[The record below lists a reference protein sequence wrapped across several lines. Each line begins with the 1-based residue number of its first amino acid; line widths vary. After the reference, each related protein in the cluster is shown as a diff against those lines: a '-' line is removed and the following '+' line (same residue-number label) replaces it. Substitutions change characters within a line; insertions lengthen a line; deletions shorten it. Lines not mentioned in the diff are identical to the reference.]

1 MKKSC
6 LLASVGALCLAAS
19 LSLTCQAGQQVQN
32 YAHPALFGS
41 QTQVRT
47 TADANYVVAGNVK
60 KSPCLVAIN
69 GKENVFVKSWAGA
82 MLAKMERGAK
92 GEFNA
97 KLPILRSELAILMA
111 EGLSLPAGK
120 TKYTYSDISAN
131 YWAAEWIEKALAA
144 DVMIGYPDKTF
155 SP

>member
-60 KSPCLVAIN
+60 IPTFPIVAPYI
-69 GKENVFVKSWAGA
+69 
-82 MLAKMERGAK
+82 
-92 GEFNA
+92 
-97 KLPILRSELAILMA
+97 AISTLSF
-111 EGLSLPAGK
+111 GLSFALADDYVYAVMAFATIGGLMPFALHNIYG
-120 TKYTYSDISAN
+120 TKYKMFLILLKHYKNTYLIFQYN
-131 YWAAEWIEKALAA
+131 IME
-144 DVMIGYPDKTF
+144 
-155 SP
+155 